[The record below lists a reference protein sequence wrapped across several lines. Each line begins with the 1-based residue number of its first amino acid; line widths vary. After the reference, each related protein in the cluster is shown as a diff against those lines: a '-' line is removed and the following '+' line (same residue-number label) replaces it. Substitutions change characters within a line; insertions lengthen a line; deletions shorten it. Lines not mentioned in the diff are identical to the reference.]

1 MIGEGVV
8 FLATYGI
15 SSGGAVG
22 NLLYQMENIG
32 FFSYVLPFLMIFA
45 IVFAILDKIKFLGD
59 NRAINTLLALAVGFM
74 SLQFQFV
81 SYFFAEIFPRMG
93 VLLSIILVAIIL
105 LSLFLD
111 FNNKTV
117 KVVIGGLTF
126 VGFIIILLQS
136 FSDAFPWGG
145 NLFGGPFWWWL
156 QSSLYWLLPTAI
168 VIGFIIAIVKG
179 PTDPAKKARARAA
192 VESMAQPR

>member
-1 MIGEGVV
+1 MIGESVA

-117 KVVIGGLTF
+117 KVMIGGLTF
-126 VGFIIILLQS
+126 VGFIVILLQS
-136 FSDAFPWGG
+136 FSDAFPWSGS
-145 NLFGGPFWWWL
+145 LFGGPFWWWL
-156 QSSLYWLLPTAI
+156 QNNLSWIIVVAI
-168 VIGFIIAIVKG
+168 VVGFIVAIAKG
-179 PTDPAKKARARAA
+179 PTDPAEKARRKAA
-192 VESMAQPR
+192 IESIAQPK